1 MKKTKYI
8 LLIIYIL
15 SLVFLGLRP
24 KVSALY
30 NGFLP
35 SSDIGGW
42 CMYQRHVSYVGDLKI
57 QDGESTKNLEW
68 KEYINHG
75 SFTSSAHPKVSVEA
89 MKAFVNFLS
98 QNHADVKG
106 ISQKSENKDSL
117 VLTFKLTKI
126 IEERD
131 SITYQVSKKMKGNG
145 N

>member
-1 MKKTKYI
+1 
-8 LLIIYIL
+8 
-15 SLVFLGLRP
+15 
-24 KVSALY
+24 
-30 NGFLP
+30 
-35 SSDIGGW
+35 
-42 CMYQRHVSYVGDLKI
+42 
-57 QDGESTKNLEW
+57 
-68 KEYINHG
+68 
-75 SFTSSAHPKVSVEA
+75 

>member
-1 MKKTKYI
+1 MKKAKYI

-24 KVSALY
+24 KVSGLY
-30 NGFLP
+30 DGFLP

-42 CMYQRHVSYVGDLKI
+42 CMFQRYVSYEADLTI
-57 QDGESTKNLEW
+57 HDRELTKNLEW

-75 SFTSSAHPKVSVEA
+75 SFTSSPHPKVSVEA
-89 MKAFVNFLS
+89 MKAFVDFLS
-98 QNHADVKG
+98 QNHPEVKE
-106 ISQKSENKDSL
+106 ISRKSQNRDSL

-131 SITYQVSKKMKGNG
+131 SINYQVSKEFER
-145 N
+145 